1 MTRHLLLPQRHT
13 WLSWLLLLLGVGGF
27 AAVWVIVGLYRD
39 AQSSWMAILGA
50 LDVAML
56 LRLGKWPPGPRRA
69 ALGVVATA
77 ATIVVANWGITSGQL
92 GAVLGLLP
100 WDSALRLGMNHA
112 WTLAQLRGKL
122 NGVGDALWLGFALVV
137 AALAAR

>member
-1 MTRHLLLPQRHT
+1 MTRDLLLPQRHT

-39 AQSSWMAILGA
+39 TQSSWMAILGA
-50 LDVAML
+50 LDVAVL
-56 LRLGKWPPGPRRA
+56 LRLGRWPPGPRRA
-69 ALGVVATA
+69 MLGVVATA
-77 ATIVVANWGITSGQL
+77 AMIVVANWGITSGQL

-100 WDSALRLGMNHA
+100 WDSALRLGLDHA
-112 WTLAQLRGKL
+112 WTLAQLA
-122 NGVGDALWLGFALVV
+122 NGIGDALWLGVALLV

>member
-69 ALGVVATA
+69 ALGVLATA

-112 WTLAQLRGKL
+112 WTLAQLA

>member
-1 MTRHLLLPQRHT
+1 MTRHPLLPQRTT
-13 WLSWLLLLLGVGGF
+13 WLSWLMLLLGVAGF

-56 LRLGKWPPGPRRA
+56 VRLGRWSPGPRRA
-69 ALGVVATA
+69 GLAVLATA
-77 ATIVVANWGITSGQL
+77 AMIVVANWGITSGQL

-112 WTLAQLRGKL
+112 WTLAQLA
-122 NGVGDALWLGFALVV
+122 NGVGDALWLGFALLV

>member
-1 MTRHLLLPQRHT
+1 MTRHPLLPQRHT

-50 LDVAML
+50 LDVAVL
-56 LRLGKWPPGPRRA
+56 LRLGRWPPGPRRA

-77 ATIVVANWGITSGQL
+77 ATIVAANWGITSGQL

-112 WTLAQLRGKL
+112 WTLAQLA

>member
-112 WTLAQLRGKL
+112 WTLAQLA

>member
-50 LDVAML
+50 LDVAVL
-56 LRLGKWPPGPRRA
+56 LRLGKWPPGPARA

-112 WTLAQLRGKL
+112 WTLAQLA